1 MTWSHARAGGSGW
14 DLIGGIGWELNEG
27 GIARDGGKDGS
38 LKISHKTNINCRA
51 AAEWS
56 SGRIP
61 ACCTGGRGFKP
72 QVGSPRIFNIGFHQ
86 QKLCSLSIACDI
98 KLESLPC
105 TQYSKLRQGKDP
117 GHH

>member
-27 GIARDGGKDGS
+27 GTARDGGKDGS

-61 ACCTGGRGFKP
+61 ACCTEGL
-72 QVGSPRIFNIGFHQ
+72 GSNPGWEAQEFSNLAFISRN
-86 QKLCSLSIACDI
+86 LAACR
-98 KLESLPC
+98 SC
-105 TQYSKLRQGKDP
+105 VT
-117 GHH
+117 